1 MEAGSELK
9 EDQLSGGA
17 EEDEA
22 SLSVFQYCRKA
33 TFPV

>member
-22 SLSVFQYCRKA
+22 SLSVFQIA
-33 TFPV
+33 AG

>member
-9 EDQLSGGA
+9 EDQLSRGA

-22 SLSVFQYCRKA
+22 SLSVFQIA
-33 TFPV
+33 VG